1 MTRGDEVVERAA
13 DKLVEASRRAAARG
27 GVAAKLAQPLAEDSA
42 FLRNLKPSLVKA
54 RLRGGNPAT
63 PEPPAVPSGQQLAAR
78 DGARGAGPS
87 PLALVAVAFAVGIAL
102 AKLMDWRG
110 HAHPRD

>member
-1 MTRGDEVVERAA
+1 MTRGDEVLERAA
-13 DKLVEASRRAAARG
+13 DKLGEASRRAAARG

-42 FLRNLKPSLVKA
+42 FVRNLKPSLVKA
-54 RLRGGNPAT
+54 RLRGGKPAR
-63 PEPPAVPSGQQLAAR
+63 PEPPEVPSSPQPAAR
-78 DGARGAGPS
+78 DGARRAGPS

-102 AKLMDWRG
+102 AKLIDWRG